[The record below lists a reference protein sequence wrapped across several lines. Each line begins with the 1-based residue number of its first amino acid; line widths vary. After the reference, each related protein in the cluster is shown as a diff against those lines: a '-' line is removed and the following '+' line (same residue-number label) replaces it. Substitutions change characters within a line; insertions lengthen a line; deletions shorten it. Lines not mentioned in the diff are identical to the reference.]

1 MSTPDPVSWKMIEI
15 GWHVVDASGAPI
27 GKVDAIGA
35 DPDADIFD
43 GLAVGHGVLSRS
55 RYVPSE
61 SVGEIRMTE
70 VQLLLDRAAVE
81 ALEEFV
87 EPEPQLEITP
97 EGSTWIQRLSRWMAG
112 GRDR

>member
-1 MSTPDPVSWKMIEI
+1 MSTLDPVSWKVIEI
-15 GWHVVDASGAPI
+15 GWHVVDASGAAI
-27 GKVDAIGA
+27 GKVDAIGG
-35 DPDADIFD
+35 DPDEDIFD
-43 GLAVGHGVLSRS
+43 GLAVGKGTLSRS

-61 SVGEIRMTE
+61 SVGEIRMGE

-87 EPEPQLEITP
+87 EPEPQLEISP
-97 EGSTWIQRLSRWMAG
+97 EGANWIQRLSRWMAG